1 MISGSCDTERK
12 LLQGTRGD
20 GSVVTNE
27 RGEFRDTDE

>member
-1 MISGSCDTERK
+1 VISGSCDTERK

-27 RGEFRDTDE
+27 RGAIQDTDE